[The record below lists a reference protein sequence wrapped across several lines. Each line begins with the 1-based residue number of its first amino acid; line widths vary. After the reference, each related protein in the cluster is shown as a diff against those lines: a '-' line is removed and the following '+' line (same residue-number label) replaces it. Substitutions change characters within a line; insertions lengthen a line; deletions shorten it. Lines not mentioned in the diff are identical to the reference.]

1 MFSSFASKMSRRT
14 PRHSGRLLVGLLAG
28 ALLLVSSTAH
38 AQKQPGAQGPFAL
51 TNAQIVTAP
60 GDTIS
65 NGTVVVRDD
74 SIAAVGPNV
83 TVPNDIENRL
93 NCEGLTVHPG
103 LIDSGT
109 QLGLQEVE
117 SLSETQDHNEV
128 GDLTANM
135 EAVTAVNPNAV
146 TIPVTRVHGITT
158 VLTEPTEG
166 LLPGTAA
173 LISLHG
179 YTPSQMHEG
188 GVQLTK
194 LDFPSTGR
202 SGPSDDRSAETIKQ
216 EAEKALNK
224 LNELWDQAE
233 RYAAIDSAVTVQPET
248 RRQPEY
254 LPAMDGL
261 IPVMRGKRPLLI
273 AANTASDISSALDWA
288 EEHNV
293 LDQVVLT
300 EAAEGW
306 RVADEI
312 AAADVPVLVGPIMQ
326 PPSRESDRYDK
337 AYRNPAL
344 LHEAGVEVA
353 LRTGSAENVR
363 NLVFHAG
370 FAASHG
376 LGKTEA
382 LRAVTTTPAQIFG
395 VEDRIGTVEVGKR
408 ANLFVTNGDPFQPS
422 TDVHHLFIDGYKL
435 PLESRHSKLYDE
447 FIHRNPGL
455 TK

>member
-1 MFSSFASKMSRRT
+1 MFSSASSMTSRFT
-14 PRHSGRLLVGLLAG
+14 GLFLIGLLAG
-28 ALLLVSSTAH
+28 VFALEVNTAH
-38 AQKQPGAQGPFAL
+38 AQKQPGFQGPYAL

-65 NGTVVVRDD
+65 NGTVIVRDD
-74 SIAAVGPNV
+74 SIAAVGPDV
-83 TVPNDIENRL
+83 GVPGNIENPL
-93 NCEGLTVHPG
+93 DCEGLTVHAG

-109 QLGLQEVE
+109 QLGLEEVG
-117 SLSETQDHNEV
+117 SLPETRDYNEI

-135 EAVTAVNPNAV
+135 EALTAINPNSV
-146 TIPVTRVHGITT
+146 SIPVARVHGITT
-158 VLTEPTEG
+158 VLTEPTSG

-179 YTPSQMHEG
+179 YTPQQMHEG
-188 GVQLTK
+188 GVELTK

-202 SGPSDDRSAETIKQ
+202 SGPTDSRSPDAIQKET
-216 EAEKALNK
+216 EKALNK

-233 RYAAIDSAVTVQPET
+233 RYAAIDSAVAVEPET
-248 RRQPEY
+248 RQRPEY
-254 LPAMDGL
+254 VPAMDGL
-261 IPVMRGKRPLLI
+261 IPVIGGERRLLI
-273 AANTASDISSALDWA
+273 EANTASDISSALDWA
-288 EEHNV
+288 EERGV
-293 LDQVVLT
+293 LDQVILT
-300 EAAEGW
+300 EALEGW

-326 PPSRESDRYDK
+326 TPSRDSDRYDK

-382 LRAVTTTPAQIFG
+382 LRAVTTTPAEIFG
-395 VEDRIGTVEVGKR
+395 VDDQIGTIEVGKR
-408 ANLFVTNGDPFQPS
+408 ANLFVTNGDPFQPA
-422 TDVHHLFIDGYKL
+422 TDIEHLFIDGYKL
-435 PLESRHSKLYDE
+435 PLENRHSKLYDE
-447 FIHRNPGL
+447 FLNRNPGL
-455 TK
+455 EK